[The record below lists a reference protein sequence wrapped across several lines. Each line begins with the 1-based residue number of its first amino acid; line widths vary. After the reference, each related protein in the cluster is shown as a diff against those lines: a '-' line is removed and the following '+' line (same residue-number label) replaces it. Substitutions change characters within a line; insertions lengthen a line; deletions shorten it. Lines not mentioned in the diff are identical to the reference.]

1 MGLRQKTILLLLF
14 SLFMSVGWSLECEEG
29 EVDLGW
35 GDCNEWN
42 SNHSDGCMSSGCYS
56 IEETTSI
63 FFYESTGTLL
73 QGEISPNIGELV
85 NLTLLRLD
93 DINQLT
99 GVIPSEIGNLT
110 NLQYLTL
117 ENNQL
122 TGVIPLEIGN
132 LTNLEYLKLTNNQ
145 VSGDIPSEIWNL
157 TNLRH
162 LYLGGNQ
169 LTGEIPSE
177 IENLTSL
184 VDLKL
189 GNNQLTGEI
198 PIELWSMNQNSLD
211 FFDLSNN
218 QLTGEIPD
226 EIENSIFIFSF
237 YLNDNQLSGIIPE
250 NTCQIIFIESYSD
263 QFKFENN
270 NFCSP
275 YPSCLVDQEPF
286 IDENGNGAWDEGE
299 SYEDTNFNG
308 IYEEDYIG
316 EQNTTDCE
324 ESLLGDVNEDQMI
337 NVLDIVSLVSLI
349 LDGGFIDSG
358 DMNQDNIINVQD
370 IVLLVQSILNPP
382 LDEGCYIIPEIGAC
396 DGICFTYFYNH
407 DTNQCEEFITGC
419 CGIEAFNTLQECQNT
434 CE

>member
-1 MGLRQKTILLLLF
+1 MIYKNPIIILITIF
-14 SLFMSVGWSLECEEG
+14 SLMSVGYGLECEEG

-35 GDCNEWN
+35 GDCNDFN
-42 SNHSDGCMSSGCYS
+42 SNHTDGCMSSGCYS

-63 FFYESTGTLL
+63 YFYESTGNLL

-85 NLTLLRLD
+85 NLTLVRLD

-145 VSGDIPSEIWNL
+145 VSGDIPSGIWNL
-157 TNLRH
+157 TNLRY

-198 PIELWSMNQNSLD
+198 PIELWSMNQNSLN

-218 QLTGEIPD
+218 QLTGGIPD

-250 NTCQIIFIESYSD
+250 NTCQIDFIGPYSD

-270 NFCSP
+270 NFCPP
-275 YPSCLVDQEPF
+275 YPDCLVNQEPF
-286 IDENGNGAWDEGE
+286 TDENENGIWDEGE
-299 SYEDTNFNG
+299 PFVDTNNNG
-308 IYEEDYIG
+308 IYEEDYVGNQDIS
-316 EQNTTDCE
+316 ECIDYQ
-324 ESLLGDVNEDQMI
+324 LGDVNMDGQI
-337 NVLDIVSLVSLI
+337 DNIDIVLGVNIILRIIEPSNEQIELI
-349 LDGGFIDSG
+349 DY
-358 DMNQDNIINVQD
+358 NQDNENNIFD
-370 IVLLVQSILNPP
+370 ILKIVDRVL
-382 LDEGCYIIPEIGAC
+382 Y
-396 DGICFTYFYNH
+396 Y
-407 DTNQCEEFITGC
+407 
-419 CGIEAFNTLQECQNT
+419 
-434 CE
+434 

>member
-1 MGLRQKTILLLLF
+1 
-14 SLFMSVGWSLECEEG
+14 MSVGYGLECEEG

-35 GDCNEWN
+35 GDCNDFN
-42 SNHSDGCMSSGCYS
+42 SNHTDGCMSSGCYS
-56 IEETTSI
+56 IEGTTFI
-63 FFYESTGTLL
+63 FFYESTGNLL

-85 NLTLLRLD
+85 NLTLVRLD

-122 TGVIPLEIGN
+122 TGVIPLEVGN

-145 VSGDIPSEIWNL
+145 VSGDIPSGIWNL
-157 TNLRH
+157 TNLRY

-198 PIELWSMNQNSLD
+198 PIELWSMNQNSLN

-218 QLTGEIPD
+218 QLTGGIPD

-250 NTCQIIFIESYSD
+250 NTCQINFIGPYSD

-270 NFCSP
+270 NFCPP
-275 YPSCLVDQEPF
+275 YPECLVNQEPF
-286 IDENGNGAWDEGE
+286 TDENENGIWDEGE
-299 SYEDTNFNG
+299 PFVDTNNNG
-308 IYEEDYIG
+308 IYEQDYVGNQDIS
-316 EQNTTDCE
+316 ECIDYQ
-324 ESLLGDVNEDQMI
+324 LGDVNIDGQI
-337 NVLDIVSLVSLI
+337 DNIDIVLGVNIILGIIEPSNEQIGLI
-349 LDGGFIDSG
+349 DY
-358 DMNQDNIINVQD
+358 NQDNENNIFD
-370 IVLLVQSILNPP
+370 ILKIVDYVLN
-382 LDEGCYIIPEIGAC
+382 
-396 DGICFTYFYNH
+396 N
-407 DTNQCEEFITGC
+407 
-419 CGIEAFNTLQECQNT
+419 
-434 CE
+434 